1 MPDSMRV
8 VTALPYS
15 GRPVNES
22 ARSAWIRC
30 PASAVRV
37 TALVVTRPAVASNP
51 DFQASLKLLGSRD
64 GGNTSFVLGL
74 SGKGTGFDG
83 AQPPQDAQ
91 GNIGVTNPD
100 VRTMW
105 DLALIP
111 DRTNP
116 LGEPVPD
123 WGDGVS
129 VGPQIQDTTNLWVS
143 VEATC
148 HGGFAGEWFG
158 SVVLFASDNVGA
170 IVDFDVESWKS

>member
-1 MPDSMRV
+1 MRV
-8 VTALPYS
+8 VTALTYV
-15 GRPVNES
+15 GRPVNEA

-30 PASAVRV
+30 PATAERV
-37 TALVVTRPAVASNP
+37 QALIVTRPAVASNP

-74 SGKGTGFDG
+74 SGKGTGFTG
-83 AQPPQDAQ
+83 AQPPQDTQ
-91 GNIGVTNPD
+91 GNVGVTNPD

-116 LGEPVPD
+116 LGEPVAD

-129 VGPQIQDTTNLWVS
+129 IGTQIQDTTNLWVAI
-143 VEATC
+143 EATC
-148 HGGFAGEWFG
+148 HGGFTGEWFG
-158 SVVLFASDNVGA
+158 SVVLFSSDAAGTVL
-170 IVDFDVESWKS
+170 DFDVTSWKS